1 MPLLRKSSKD
11 QLKKIR
17 DIVKKNGGDIA
28 DKTTKYDSKLP
39 NLYWLHNPSDTNIDT
54 YEDNYTLGNNT
65 KISKT
70 KMNKHVKTFE
80 QYESEQLGMNRIPE
94 LYIKQWLDYYNLWC
108 DENKTE
114 SKFQSLCDIYSD
126 DDILEIF
133 NKSKIYCD
141 EHSIFLDGQEFMKAS
156 YVKEDKNLDILRVGK
171 GIDLGDV
178 KGIINRLEG
187 KFVYIETEGG
197 KIVCVPIGKVL
208 KKLKQLS
215 VQGFNYIDKKLKK

>member
-70 KMNKHVKTFE
+70 KMNKISKNN
-80 QYESEQLGMNRIPE
+80 YE
-94 LYIKQWLDYYNLWC
+94 LYIEKLTPYKMGEW
-108 DENKTE
+108 
-114 SKFQSLCDIYSD
+114 
-126 DDILEIF
+126 
-133 NKSKIYCD
+133 
-141 EHSIFLDGQEFMKAS
+141 
-156 YVKEDKNLDILRVGK
+156 
-171 GIDLGDV
+171 
-178 KGIINRLEG
+178 
-187 KFVYIETEGG
+187 YIR
-197 KIVCVPIGKVL
+197 
-208 KKLKQLS
+208 KLL
-215 VQGFNYIDKKLKK
+215 NI